1 MPRGGLSQ
9 TAAQL
14 PHISA
19 CGGLSGAGSRP
30 TPPPMACSTA
40 FTSHPFQTK
49 FGPHTDLSP
58 TTAEEPVRPEHWTR
72 PSDASGATAGMAR
85 VEGVPTPAGSR
96 GCRMG
101 AQTQHQNSVLP
112 PVSQSRSL
120 EGFPGPLHMPSSP
133 SMEKD
138 TIAFRD
144 AHAWTCQ
151 PPSPYLVCACSGCVC
166 LSWKTFHDCSSHSLS
181 FIAPQITTGFLFSLF
196 FPLSSPSA
204 EKF

>member
-1 MPRGGLSQ
+1 MLHGLHQ
-9 TAAQL
+9 
-14 PHISA
+14 
-19 CGGLSGAGSRP
+19 
-30 TPPPMACSTA
+30 
-40 FTSHPFQTK
+40 HPFQTK
-49 FGPHTDLSP
+49 FGAHTDLSP
-58 TTAEEPVRPEHWTR
+58 TTAEEPVRPERWTR
-72 PSDASGATAGMAR
+72 PSDASGATTGMAR
-85 VEGVPTPAGSR
+85 VEGAPTPAG
-96 GCRMG
+96 G
-101 AQTQHQNSVLP
+101 AGWAPRLNIKTVFWP
-112 PVSQSRSL
+112 PVSQNRSL

-138 TIAFRD
+138 TAAFRD

-181 FIAPQITTGFLFSLF
+181 FIAPQITTGFLLSLF